1 MFGNIREK
9 LFFILNTIFFSY
21 FFINDSYLIIPVSF
35 IVVFL
40 LIERNI
46 KFLFIYLKKMP
57 PLFLLM
63 PLSFVNFEF
72 IRDSI
77 SRTYVLLIPAI
88 YFFLIYYINEKE
100 KNRKANIKRPKIKIA
115 MFLAFVFSLNVLSF
129 LGKIGFSGD
138 EPHYL
143 VVANSILYDQDL
155 NIANNQSKDKINSFW
170 YSEKPL
176 PYHGYFG
183 IKGKN
188 YIYSF
193 HLPAI
198 SFMILP
204 FFVLAEII
212 KTKIFYFI
220 IIRLGIAFWAILLAL
235 QFFKFLILSKVD
247 EKNAFYIT
255 ILGFLLTPYLF
266 FSVHLYPVIFLSFLM
281 LLAINNFYFEKKNYL
296 IASLSMAVL
305 VWAGVKAILI
315 IFTLLFI
322 ILLREKL
329 KIFDFKKL
337 LNFTPLLFS
346 LSLFFLYVY
355 SAYGT
360 FSLLSIYNGVLTPE
374 KKKYLI
380 HLIFSFKEIPLYL
393 RIDSLLNYFF
403 DQRDGLLFYFPVF
416 LFIFPAFFNFFRKKY
431 KEYWLLSI
439 PFFVHIFNYAFN
451 THRGGYC
458 PPARP
463 ISPFIWFLV
472 FIVFLYLKENWN
484 SWSKRVFTILSS
496 FSLFLSFTILKF
508 PLLMYQTTTHEVKT
522 RASALF
528 SYLRNSFLDLP
539 SFFPSF
545 LKIKNY
551 GYKPNLVWFI
561 LILILTYLLV
571 KRREKIV
578 FYFFGIIMIAFVII
592 YLIFPFF
599 STKKY
604 HKNFRIR
611 NNIIVIKAMGSINQN
626 ENNEIEIFGVGEKF
640 LPVFS
645 KRRREIV
652 LFIKSNIKQKIV
664 IKFDIWTV
672 FKGVLEKYET
682 KEIKITRVYTKRGI
696 HFYPFFF
703 KIKNLGNF
711 DKKKPSMVLI
721 FE

>member
-1 MFGNIREK
+1 MFRNFRER
-9 LFFILNTIFFSY
+9 LFFILNIIFFA
-21 FFINDSYLIIPVSF
+21 FFFLYDLYLIIPISF
-35 IVVFL
+35 FLIFL
-40 LIERNI
+40 LIEGNL
-46 KFLFIYLKKMP
+46 KFISLYLKKMP
-57 PLFLLM
+57 PLILLI
-63 PLSFVNFEF
+63 PFSLINFEF

-77 SRTYVLLIPAI
+77 SRSYVLFLPAI
-88 YFFLIYYINEKE
+88 YFFVLYYIEN
-100 KNRKANIKRPKIKIA
+100 KNKKIKKPEVKIA
-115 MFLAFVFSLNVLSF
+115 IFLTFVFSMSIFSF

-155 NIANNQSKDKINSFW
+155 NIANNQSRNKISNFW
-170 YSEKPL
+170 YSEKAL

-183 IKGKN
+183 IKGRN

-204 FFVLAEII
+204 FFILAEIV
-212 KTKIFYFI
+212 KTKVFYFI
-220 IIRLGIAFWAILLAL
+220 IIRLGIAFWAIMLAV
-235 QFFKFLILSKVD
+235 QFFTFLRFSKID
-247 EKNAFYIT
+247 EKDAFYIT
-255 ILGFLLTPYLF
+255 ILSFLLTPYLF

-296 IASLSMAVL
+296 IVSISMSVL

-315 IFTLLFI
+315 ILTLLFI
-322 ILLREKL
+322 LLIKEKL
-329 KIFDFKKL
+329 KIFEGRKVLSFI
-337 LNFTPLLFS
+337 PLFVS
-346 LSLFFLYVY
+346 LILFFLYIY
-355 SAYGT
+355 NSYGT
-360 FSLLSIYNGVLTPE
+360 FSLLAIYNGVLTPE

-393 RIDSLLNYFF
+393 RIDSFFNYFF

-416 LFIFPAFFNFFRKKY
+416 LFIFPSFFIFFRKKY
-431 KEYWLLSI
+431 KKYWLLSI
-439 PFFVHIFNYAFN
+439 PFFVHLFNYAFN

-463 ISPFIWFLV
+463 ISSFIWFLV
-472 FIVFLYLKENWN
+472 FIIFLYLKENWN
-484 SWSKRVFTILSS
+484 DLNKRIFAILSS
-496 FSLFLSFTILKF
+496 CSLFLGFTLLRF

-528 SYLRNSFLDLP
+528 SFLRNSFFDLP

-551 GYKPNLVWFI
+551 SYKPNLVWLM
-561 LILILTYLLV
+561 LILILTYLLL

-578 FYFFGIIMIAFVII
+578 FYFLGIVMIAFVII

-604 HKNFRIR
+604 HKNFRIG

-626 ENNEIEIFGVGEKF
+626 ENNEIEIFAVGEKF

-645 KRRREIV
+645 KRKREIV
-652 LFIKSNIKQKIV
+652 LIIKSNINQKLV
-664 IKFDIWTV
+664 IKFDIRTV
-672 FKGVLEKYET
+672 FKGILKKKEV
-682 KEIKITRVYTKRGI
+682 KEIRINRKYTKRSI
-696 HFYPFFF
+696 YFYPFFF
-703 KIKNLGNF
+703 KIKNLENF
-711 DKKKPSMVLI
+711 DRKKPSVVLI
-721 FE
+721 FK